1 MTKLNTILYDSH
13 IHLTDTDYASFLPS
27 IIATLKGMGI
37 KACSVTVDSSTSL
50 KALRLFGG
58 KDVNK
63 IIYNFVGIH
72 PQYANENMSTF
83 EEMVTSNIESIDGIG
98 EIGLDPTYIDG
109 DKNTEMLQDQV
120 FNKML
125 TIAETYDKPVSI
137 HSRQSL
143 DKILNVLSTYNLKR
157 MCLHWFDGSPQQLE
171 KSLGMG
177 LHVSYGPPIVYSKKK
192 QELVKLTDQ
201 GKMLI
206 ETDGPV
212 RYPSCFKNI
221 ITLPTSALMSV
232 VRSMANILCISPRD
246 MAGKLQENSISFFD

>member
-1 MTKLNTILYDSH
+1 LSKLNPILYDSH
-13 IHLTDTDYASFLPS
+13 IHLTDAEYDSFLPLVLAS
-27 IIATLKGMGI
+27 LKGMGI
-37 KACSVTVDSSTSL
+37 KACSVTVDISTTS
-50 KALRLFGG
+50 KALRLFGD
-58 KDVNK
+58 KDVNSNV
-63 IIYNFVGIH
+63 YNFVGIH
-72 PQYANENMSTF
+72 PQHATENISSF
-83 EEMVTSNIESIDGIG
+83 EEMITSNINNIDGIG
-98 EIGLDPTYIDG
+98 EIGLDPTYYDG
-109 DKNTEMLQDQV
+109 DKNTENMQSQV

-125 TIAETYDKPVSI
+125 TLAETYEKPVSI

-143 DKILNVLSTYNLKR
+143 DNILNELSTYNLKKV
-157 MCLHWFDGSPQQLE
+157 CLHWFDGSPRQLE

-177 LHVSYGPPIVYSKKK
+177 LHVSFGPPIVYSKKK

-232 VRSMANILCISPRD
+232 VRCMANILCMSPRD
-246 MAGKLQENSISFFD
+246 MAGKLEENSISFFD

>member
-1 MTKLNTILYDSH
+1 MNPILYDSH
-13 IHLTDTDYASFLPS
+13 IHLTDAEYDSILPS
-27 IIATLKGMGI
+27 VLTTLQGMRI

-50 KALRLFGG
+50 KALGLFGN

-63 IIYNFVGIH
+63 IVYNFVGIH
-72 PQYANENMSTF
+72 PQHANENMSMF

-109 DKNTEMLQDQV
+109 DKNTDMLQNQV

-143 DKILNVLSTYNLKR
+143 DNILNVLSTYNLKKV
-157 MCLHWFDGSPQQLE
+157 CLHWFDGSPQQLE
-171 KSLGMG
+171 KSLSMG
-177 LHVSYGPPIVYSKKK
+177 LHVSYGPSLVYSKKK
-192 QELVKLTDQ
+192 QILLKLTDQ
-201 GKMLI
+201 GKILI

-221 ITLPTSALMSV
+221 ITLPTSVLMSV
-232 VRSMANILCISPRD
+232 VRTMANVLCTSPRD
-246 MAGKLQENSISFFD
+246 MADKLQENSILFFD